1 MLFLEIQRG
10 KTGMRFAEFTEI
22 MLKTAA
28 CAARMMKYSR
38 KRKTRDDDEQ
48 VADEEETVNNVCRFH
63 DFNNHES
70 NKENTYLGD
79 AWFGSVDSIL
89 AAVLCV

>member
-10 KTGMRFAEFTEI
+10 KSGMMFAEFNEI

-38 KRKTRDDDEQ
+38 KRKTRD
-48 VADEEETVNNVCRFH
+48 ETVRVYVSLFRTIIS
-63 DFNNHES
+63 DI
-70 NKENTYLGD
+70 
-79 AWFGSVDSIL
+79 DSKQ
-89 AAVLCV
+89 